1 MRRTCAAFVMLKRSA
16 VSALKHRTFKFE
28 ETL

>member
-1 MRRTCAAFVMLKRSA
+1 MRRTCAAFVMLKRSD
-16 VSALKHRTFKFE
+16 VSALKHLTFKFG